1 MGDVTLVTSMLL
13 LHHHHHHHV
22 SDVRSYPA
30 RQQLL
35 QDKHSVVKSEMVPP
49 EL

>member
-13 LHHHHHHHV
+13 HHHRHHHV

>member
-13 LHHHHHHHV
+13 HHHHHV

-35 QDKHSVVKSEMVPP
+35 QDKHSVVGSEMVPP
-49 EL
+49 ES